1 MDSLVVGLG
10 NPGREYEDTKHNIGW
25 LALDKLSFARELSWR
40 EKFKGLYT
48 QRSTTGGDKA
58 VFLKPQTYMNLSGES
73 ARPCADFFKIPAT
86 QMLVVQDELDL
97 PFGTLAF
104 KKGGGLA
111 GHNGLKSL
119 AKHFGTQ
126 DFVRLRLGIGR
137 PPYGDVSSWVLSG
150 FQVDDRARLD
160 EFLALAAEAI
170 ELYVDK
176 GFDAAAR
183 KFSRASIK

>member
-10 NPGREYEDTKHNIGW
+10 NPGREYENTRHNIGW
-25 LALDKLSFARELSWR
+25 LAIDKLPFARDLSWR
-40 EKFKGLYT
+40 EKFKGLYA
-48 QRSTTGGDKA
+48 QRSLASGDKA
-58 VFLKPQTYMNLSGES
+58 VFLKPHTYMNLSGES

-137 PPYGDVSSWVLSG
+137 PPHGDVSNWVLSG
-150 FQVDDRARLD
+150 FAGDDGARID
-160 EFLALAAEAI
+160 DFLALASQAI
-170 ELYVDK
+170 ELYIDK

-183 KFSRASIK
+183 KFSRASI